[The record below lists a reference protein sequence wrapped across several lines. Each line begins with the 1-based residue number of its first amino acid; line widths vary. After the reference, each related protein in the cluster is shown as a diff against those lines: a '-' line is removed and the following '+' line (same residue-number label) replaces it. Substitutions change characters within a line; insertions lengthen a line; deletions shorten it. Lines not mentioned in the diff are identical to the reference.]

1 MLTWVAANLG
11 VQGHGDSLNFGKKKN
26 SLHSDTFLLSEIQTT
41 PIPLWSPS
49 CLDCVRWFCL
59 GLIVSLFYV
68 SPFPLVMHPRLNSQR
83 PQLLEMRPRLTKNGL
98 VVVGHQS

>member
-1 MLTWVAANLG
+1 MGGGARGWFEFQA
-11 VQGHGDSLNFGKKKN
+11 GKE
-26 SLHSDTFLLSEIQTT
+26 LVLLRHLFSPEIQTT